1 MNGVQSVG
9 LNPSIQANG
18 AKKTSP
24 QQQKSNVGK
33 YVGTTT
39 GVVGGA
45 TGSYFLN
52 SFINENRDTV
62 FGYIERKLK
71 FIMEKF
77 PAVADEIKIF
87 SDQGTAKLND
97 VLTKIKWGTGVALV
111 TIPALVGL
119 GIGAIVDFTKNR
131 NNSKA

>member
-1 MNGVQSVG
+1 
-9 LNPSIQANG
+9 
-18 AKKTSP
+18 
-24 QQQKSNVGK
+24 
-33 YVGTTT
+33 
-39 GVVGGA
+39 
-45 TGSYFLN
+45 LN

-87 SDQGTAKLND
+87 TDQGTAKLND